1 MYRRLKWACY
11 CTNLSMSVAGNLP
24 PVLFLTF
31 RELYGISY
39 SRLGLLVLINFV
51 TQLTVDVLFSFFSHR
66 FPTSRT
72 VRLMPALTALGLMV
86 YALWPFVF
94 PQAVYAGLVAGTIIF
109 SASSGL
115 NEVLTSPVIAA
126 IPSEDPDREMSK
138 LHSVYA
144 WGVVGVVL
152 LATVLL
158 HWLGR
163 DKWQWIALGM
173 TALPIG
179 AAVLFQTVE
188 VPALETPGKTS
199 DAVAFL
205 KNRGLW
211 LCVAAI
217 FLGGAS
223 ECTMAQWASG
233 YLEKA
238 MGIPKVLGDA
248 LGVALFAF
256 MLGLGRTLYSRW
268 GRRVETVLLAG
279 SAGAFV
285 CYTAAALGQSPV
297 LGLAACAL
305 TGLCVSMLWPGS
317 LLMATAR
324 FPAGGVFVFA
334 MMAAGGDLGASIGPQ
349 LIGAVT
355 DAMIATGAA
364 EQAGLRAGM
373 LLAALFPLLA
383 AVVYFMLRKEESGCS
398 TSL

>member
-11 CTNLSMSVAGNLP
+11 CTNLSMSVVGNLP

-152 LATVLL
+152 LATALL
-158 HWLGR
+158 YWLGR

-173 TALPIG
+173 TVLPIG

-285 CYTAAALGQSPV
+285 CYTAAALGQIPV

-383 AVVYFMLRKEESGCS
+383 AVVYFKLRKEESG
-398 TSL
+398 

>member
-11 CTNLSMSVAGNLP
+11 CTNLSMSVVGNLP

-152 LATVLL
+152 LATALL
-158 HWLGR
+158 YWLGR

-173 TALPIG
+173 TVLPIG

-285 CYTAAALGQSPV
+285 CYTAAALGQIPV

-355 DAMIATGAA
+355 DAMIATGAT

-383 AVVYFMLRKEESGCS
+383 AVVYFKLRKEESG
-398 TSL
+398 

>member
-11 CTNLSMSVAGNLP
+11 ATNLSMSVVGNLP

-39 SRLGLLVLINFV
+39 SKLGLLVLINFV
-51 TQLTVDVLFSFFSHR
+51 TQLCVDLVFSFFSHR
-66 FPTSRT
+66 FPTART
-72 VRLMPALTALGLMV
+72 VRLMPVLTALGLLV

-94 PQAVYAGLVAGTIIF
+94 PQAVYAGLVTGTIIF

-126 IPSEDPDREMSK
+126 IPSDDPDREMSR

-158 HWLGR
+158 RWLGR
-163 DKWQWIALGM
+163 AHWQWIPLGM
-173 TALPIG
+173 TALPIA
-179 AAVLFQTVE
+179 AAVLFTTTDI
-188 VPALETPGKTS
+188 PALPTPEKLTDVMS
-199 DAVAFL
+199 FL
-205 KNRGLW
+205 RNGGLW

-223 ECTMAQWASG
+223 ECTMAQWSSG

-238 MGIPKVLGDA
+238 MGVPKMLGDA

-256 MLGLGRTLYSRW
+256 MLGLGRTLYSRF
-268 GRRVETVLLAG
+268 GRRIENVLLAG
-279 SAGAFV
+279 SVGAFA
-285 CYTAAALGQSPV
+285 CYVTAAVVQSPV
-297 LGLAACAL
+297 AGLAACAL
-305 TGLCVSMLWPGS
+305 TGLCVSMMWPGS
-317 LLMATAR
+317 LLVATGR

-355 DAMIATGAA
+355 DMMIAGGAA

-373 LLAALFPLLA
+373 LLAALFPLLCIF
-383 AVVYFMLRKEESGCS
+383 VCMKLRKEANR
-398 TSL
+398 